1 MASAPLVP
9 CPSCA
14 RHVRTDEGACPFCAS
29 PLPDDLAARAVP
41 AAPRRL
47 SRAAAFVFGATI
59 TTAACSGNVVQDV
72 DGGGATGSG
81 GSTTTGAGG
90 TTTTTVTTGVGGSTT
105 TVTTTDTEPEDAG
118 FDGQVAPPYG
128 LPPYGQPPP
137 QDGG

>member
-1 MASAPLVP
+1 
-9 CPSCA
+9 
-14 RHVRTDEGACPFCAS
+14 VRADEGACPFCAS
-29 PLPDDLAARAVP
+29 ALPDDLAARAVP
-41 AAPRRL
+41 PAPRRL

-90 TTTTTVTTGVGGSTT
+90 TTTTTVTTTT
-105 TVTTTDTEPEDAG
+105 TTTTTDTGPEDAG
-118 FDGQVAPPYG
+118 FDGHVAPPYG